1 MWNLRPGLTAMLTF
15 LALAVFLA
23 GCAATTSPSTSVTA
37 PPSSMENLLTQA
49 GFKAFKADTPQKA
62 AFVQKMPDEQLVP
75 HKRKKDGALRYLY
88 ADKANKRVYIGDA
101 AAYQN
106 FINLAVVQKLE
117 ERHRQLA
124 PMQEDDPEFLQM
136 WVDAHGGG

>member
-1 MWNLRPGLTAMLTF
+1 MRNLRLSLFGTLTI
-15 LALAVFLA
+15 LALAALLA
-23 GCAATTSPSTSVTA
+23 GCAATTSTLTSTASPS
-37 PPSSMENLLTQA
+37 SSMEKLLTQA
-49 GFKAFKADTPQKA
+49 GFKAFQADTPQKA